1 MPINVLVVDDNRV
14 FRNSFCELLNA
25 CYDHLQIIPA
35 GDGSAAL
42 SLTRQISFDLII
54 LDYEL
59 TTFSGGDIV
68 RRLRARGAPLPPIIF
83 ISAHPDL
90 PVIARLHMVS
100 GYLQKPIDADTLHA
114 VLDPFIKQPTMRSAG
129 PTLWRIRASERES
142 Q

>member
-1 MPINVLVVDDNRV
+1 MPVNVLVVDDNRV
-14 FRNSFCELLNA
+14 FRDSFCELLNA
-25 CYDHLQIIPA
+25 CYEHLQIIPA

-68 RRLRARGAPLPPIIF
+68 RRLRARGTPLPPIIF

-100 GYLQKPIDADTLHA
+100 GYLQKPVDADALRE
-114 VLDPFIKQPTMRSAG
+114 VLDPFIKQPTTRSAG
-129 PTLWRIRASERES
+129 PTLWRIQETKERL
-142 Q
+142 

>member
-1 MPINVLVVDDNRV
+1 MPVNVLVVDDNRV
-14 FRNSFCELLNA
+14 FRDSFCELLNA
-25 CYDHLQIIPA
+25 CYEHLQIIPA

-68 RRLRARGAPLPPIIF
+68 RRLRARGTPLPPIIF

-100 GYLQKPIDADTLHA
+100 GYLQKPIDADALRE
-114 VLDPFIKQPTMRSAG
+114 VLDPFIKQPTTRSAG
-129 PTLWRIRASERES
+129 PTLWRIQGTKERL
-142 Q
+142 

>member
-1 MPINVLVVDDNRV
+1 MPTNVLVVDDNRV
-14 FRNSFCELLNA
+14 FRDSFCELLNA

-59 TTFSGGDIV
+59 TTFSGGDVV
-68 RRLRARGAPLPPIIF
+68 RRLRARGMPLPPIIF

-100 GYLQKPIDADTLHA
+100 GYLQKPIDADTLRET
-114 VLDPFIKQPTMRSAG
+114 LDPFLKQPTTRSAG
-129 PTLWRIRASERES
+129 PTLWRIRAPKGEKL
-142 Q
+142 

>member
-1 MPINVLVVDDNRV
+1 MPINVLVVDDNRI

-25 CYDHLQIIPA
+25 CYDNLQIIPA

-59 TTFSGGDIV
+59 TTFSGGDVV
-68 RRLRARGAPLPPIIF
+68 RRLRARGTSLPPIILM
-83 ISAHPDL
+83 SAHPDL

-100 GYLQKPIDADTLHA
+100 GYLQKPIDADALYE

-129 PTLWRIRASERES
+129 PTLWRIRAPKGEP

>member
-1 MPINVLVVDDNRV
+1 MPTNVLVVDDNRV
-14 FRNSFCELLNA
+14 FRDSFCELLNA

-59 TTFSGGDIV
+59 TTFSGGDVV
-68 RRLRARGAPLPPIIF
+68 RRLRARGTPLPPIIF

-100 GYLQKPIDADTLHA
+100 GYLQKPIDADTLRET
-114 VLDPFIKQPTMRSAG
+114 LDPFLKQPTTRSAG
-129 PTLWRIRASERES
+129 PTLWRIRAPKGEKL
-142 Q
+142 

>member
-14 FRNSFCELLNA
+14 FRESFCELLNT

-35 GDGSAAL
+35 GDGSTAL

-59 TTFSGGDIV
+59 TSFSGGDV
-68 RRLRARGAPLPPIIF
+68 ARRLRARGTPQPPIIL

-100 GYLQKPIDADTLHA
+100 GYLQKPVDADTLRR
-114 VLDPFIKQPTMRSAG
+114 VLDPLIAQPHMRSSG
-129 PTLWRIRASERES
+129 PTLWRIQAKR
-142 Q
+142 

>member
-1 MPINVLVVDDNRV
+1 MVLTRAYHTIEQAVHSKESKTLCQSTSWSSTTIVS
-14 FRNSFCELLNA
+14 FATLFCELLNA

-59 TTFSGGDIV
+59 TTFSGGDVV
-68 RRLRARGAPLPPIIF
+68 RRLRARGTALPPIIL

-90 PVIARLHMVS
+90 PVIARLHMVN
-100 GYLQKPIDADTLHA
+100 GYLQKRITLIQFLTMGA
-114 VLDPFIKQPTMRSAG
+114 PF
-129 PTLWRIRASERES
+129 L
-142 Q
+142 

>member
-1 MPINVLVVDDNRV
+1 MPINVLVVDDNRI

-25 CYDHLQIIPA
+25 CYDNLQIIPA

-59 TTFSGGDIV
+59 TSFSGGDVV
-68 RRLRARGAPLPPIIF
+68 RRLRARGTALPPITL

-100 GYLQKPIDADTLHA
+100 DYLQKPVDADALREA
-114 VLDPFIKQPTMRSAG
+114 LDPLIRQPQVRSAG
-129 PTLWRIRASERES
+129 PTLWRIQEKR

>member
-1 MPINVLVVDDNRV
+1 MPTNVLVVDDNRV
-14 FRNSFCELLNA
+14 FRDSFCELLNA

-59 TTFSGGDIV
+59 TTFSGGDVV
-68 RRLRARGAPLPPIIF
+68 RRLRARGTPLPPIIF
-83 ISAHPDL
+83 ISANPDL

-100 GYLQKPIDADTLHA
+100 GYLQKPIDADTLRET
-114 VLDPFIKQPTMRSAG
+114 LDPFLKQPTTRSAG
-129 PTLWRIRASERES
+129 PTLWRIRAPKGEKL
-142 Q
+142 